1 MVTSLLDH
9 DPSRKSSW
17 AAQVAKAAAG
27 EAEEV
32 QPTPTLTLWT
42 VAALAAAAAP
52 LWTVAALVAAA
63 ASRCC
68 AKAAAALC
76 LVAALAAAPRSSRR
90 VGGFAVAARGWTSG
104 VEVAALAGAQA
115 RTAAPLWTATA
126 TGTYISSCAMVAVDP
141 KVPASRSWWQ
151 WIEKCLRR
159 GRFFLHL
166 PRGPVRPSPS
176 HLRRG
181 RAVRGT
187 SSSTRHSTH
196 PQGTLQPLLPKRLH
210 DAKYNSANIAR
221 WRL

>member
-17 AAQVAKAAAG
+17 AAQVAKAAAGALAG

-68 AKAAAALC
+68 GKAAAALC

-90 VGGFAVAARGWTSG
+90 VGGFAVAARWWTSG

-126 TGTYISSCAMVAVDP
+126 TYRAAMGPVDI
-141 KVPASRSWWQ
+141 KVPASRSW
-151 WIEKCLRR
+151 
-159 GRFFLHL
+159 G
-166 PRGPVRPSPS
+166 
-176 HLRRG
+176 
-181 RAVRGT
+181 
-187 SSSTRHSTH
+187 
-196 PQGTLQPLLPKRLH
+196 
-210 DAKYNSANIAR
+210 
-221 WRL
+221 